1 MRKIANL
8 KENIM
13 EILKNKREKL
23 RLNGIVIDVVKDN
36 EEEYYI
42 ILEKEKYWASIVI
55 ANPYCAPYKNVSF
68 EIYRVSDAKIISFY
82 YDNENTTFQENIEK
96 MDEIMNYFLNIS

>member
-13 EILKNKREKL
+13 KILKNKREKL
-23 RLNGIVIDVVKDN
+23 RLNGVVIDVVKDN

-55 ANPYCAPYKNVSF
+55 ANSYCTPYKNVSF

-96 MDEIMNYFLNIS
+96 IDEIMNYFLNIS

>member
-42 ILEKEKYWASIVI
+42 ILEKEKILGV
-55 ANPYCAPYKNVSF
+55 YCNS
-68 EIYRVSDAKIISFY
+68 
-82 YDNENTTFQENIEK
+82 
-96 MDEIMNYFLNIS
+96 

>member
-42 ILEKEKYWASIVI
+42 ILEKEKYWASIVMLTRI
-55 ANPYCAPYKNVSF
+55 VHHIKMFHLKY
-68 EIYRVSDAKIISFY
+68 
-82 YDNENTTFQENIEK
+82 IE
-96 MDEIMNYFLNIS
+96 

>member
-1 MRKIANL
+1 MQEIAKL
-8 KENIM
+8 RETIM
-13 EILKNKREKL
+13 KILKNKRAKL
-23 RLNGIVIDVVKDN
+23 KLNDILIDVVKDN

-42 ILEKEKYWASIVI
+42 ILEKEKYLASIVI
-55 ANPYCAPYKNVSF
+55 ANPYYAPYKNVSF

-96 MDEIMNYFLNIS
+96 IDEIMNYFLNIS

>member
-23 RLNGIVIDVVKDN
+23 RLNSIVIDVVEDN

-42 ILEKEKYWASIVI
+42 ILEK
-55 ANPYCAPYKNVSF
+55 
-68 EIYRVSDAKIISFY
+68 D
-82 YDNENTTFQENIEK
+82 
-96 MDEIMNYFLNIS
+96 

>member
-42 ILEKEKYWASIVI
+42 ILEK
-55 ANPYCAPYKNVSF
+55 
-68 EIYRVSDAKIISFY
+68 D
-82 YDNENTTFQENIEK
+82 
-96 MDEIMNYFLNIS
+96 